1 MRLAEMPADLHGVSF
16 SRAKDIVKT
25 IENLAKVKLT
35 IKITENRQ

>member
-25 IENLAKVKLT
+25 IENLAKIWRK
-35 IKITENRQ
+35 